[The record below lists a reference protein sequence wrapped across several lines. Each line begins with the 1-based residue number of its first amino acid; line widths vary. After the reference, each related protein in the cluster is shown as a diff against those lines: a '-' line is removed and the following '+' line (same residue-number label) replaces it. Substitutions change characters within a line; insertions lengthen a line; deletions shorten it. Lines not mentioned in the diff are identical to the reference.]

1 MSSENGGAAAAA
13 GTSKMSIPALGA
25 KVNFFEVDSK
35 DRMLKSDSL
44 WAKFKSQNDESKL
57 MQFLLSRDV
66 IEDLAHLK
74 LNTVAKVGRKKRSYQ
89 SYQSQRYYPPI
100 PPENIL
106 VVVSIHYSVKQW
118 LIVDLKYATDKS
130 ANVLSYIYVY
140 IYKRNRSREMTTH
153 LYPFSAH
160 SLEIVINFDIN
171 IISIDFLRQYSTL

>member
-25 KVNFFEVDSK
+25 KVNFFDVDSK

-44 WAKFKSQNDESKL
+44 WGKFKSQKDESKL
-57 MQFLLSRDV
+57 MQYLLSRDS

-106 VVVSIHYSVKQW
+106 VVVSIH
-118 LIVDLKYATDKS
+118 
-130 ANVLSYIYVY
+130 
-140 IYKRNRSREMTTH
+140 
-153 LYPFSAH
+153 
-160 SLEIVINFDIN
+160 
-171 IISIDFLRQYSTL
+171 